1 MLGHIFRVVFGLVL
15 ACLAA
20 GLTLVLFVYTPL
32 ELAGLTANAAASRLG
47 EAGVLALAAA
57 THAGVFSA
65 PFALVG
71 VAFGE
76 WRSLRSPAYY
86 ALLGVAIAAAGF
98 FAQYHSEAAGDL
110 SILNTYALS
119 AFALTGL
126 IGGLVYWLGAGR
138 HAGGRP
144 RQQAATVN
152 ANAAAA
158 PPDPDT
164 PAAAA
169 EAPKA

>member
-1 MLGHIFRVVFGLVL
+1 MLGHILRVVFGFVL

-32 ELAGLTANAAASRLG
+32 ELTGLTANVAASRLG
-47 EAGVLALAAA
+47 EAGILALAAA
-57 THAGVFSA
+57 THVGVFSA
-65 PFALVG
+65 PFALAG
-71 VAFGE
+71 AAFGE
-76 WRSLRSPAYY
+76 WRSLRGPAYY

-126 IGGLVYWLGAGR
+126 IGGLVYWLGAGW
-138 HAGGRP
+138 HAGG
-144 RQQAATVN
+144 RQQAATVS

>member
-1 MLGHIFRVVFGLVL
+1 MLGQILRVVFGFVL
-15 ACLAA
+15 ACLGA

-32 ELAGLTANAAASRLG
+32 ELAGLAANVAGARLG
-47 EAGVLALAAA
+47 EVGTLALAAA
-57 THAGVFSA
+57 THVGVFSA
-65 PFALVG
+65 PFALAG
-71 VAFGE
+71 AAFAEG
-76 WRSLRSPAYY
+76 RRLRSPAYY

-98 FAQYHSEAAGDL
+98 FLQYRSEAAGDL

-144 RQQAATVN
+144 RQQAAAVR
-152 ANAAAA
+152 ADAAA
-158 PPDPDT
+158 PDT
-164 PAAAA
+164 PSAAA

>member
-1 MLGHIFRVVFGLVL
+1 MLGHILRVVFGFVL

-32 ELAGLTANAAASRLG
+32 ELTGLTANVAASRLG
-47 EAGVLALAAA
+47 EAGILALAAA
-57 THAGVFSA
+57 THVGVFSA
-65 PFALVG
+65 PFALAG
-71 VAFGE
+71 AAFAE
-76 WRSLRSPAYY
+76 WRSLRGPAYY

-119 AFALTGL
+119 AFALTGF
-126 IGGLVYWLGAGR
+126 IGGIIYWLGAGR

-144 RQQAATVN
+144 RQQAAT
-152 ANAAAA
+152 AAA

>member
-1 MLGHIFRVVFGLVL
+1 MLGHILRVVFGFVL

-20 GLTLVLFVYTPL
+20 GLTLVGFVYTPL
-32 ELAGLTANAAASRLG
+32 ELVGLTAPVAATRLG
-47 EAGVLALAAA
+47 EAGLLALAAA
-57 THAGVFSA
+57 THAGVFCA
-65 PFALVG
+65 PFALAG
-71 VAFGE
+71 AAFGE
-76 WRSLRSPAYY
+76 WRCLRSPAYY

-98 FAQYHSEAAGDL
+98 FAQYHSEVAGDL

-126 IGGLVYWLGAGR
+126 IGGLVYWLSAGR

-144 RQQAATVN
+144 RFEAASQSAQAAP
-152 ANAAAA
+152 A
-158 PPDPDT
+158 PPDT

>member
-1 MLGHIFRVVFGLVL
+1 MLGHILRLVFGFVL

-32 ELAGLTANAAASRLG
+32 ELAGLTASIAAARLG
-47 EAGVLALAAA
+47 EAGILALAAA
-57 THAGVFSA
+57 THAGVFCA
-65 PFALVG
+65 PFALAG
-71 VAFGE
+71 AAYGE
-76 WRSLRSPAYY
+76 WRSVRSPAYY

-98 FAQYHSEAAGDL
+98 FAQYQSEVAGDL

-138 HAGGRP
+138 HAGGWP
-144 RQQAATVN
+144 RQQAATVS
-152 ANAAAA
+152 AEAAAG
-158 PPDPDT
+158 PPDT

-169 EAPKA
+169 PKP

>member
-1 MLGHIFRVVFGLVL
+1 MLGHILRVVFGFVL

-32 ELAGLTANAAASRLG
+32 ELAGLTADLAAARLS
-47 EAGVLALAAA
+47 EAGILALAAA
-57 THAGVFSA
+57 THAGVFAA
-65 PFALVG
+65 PFALAG
-71 VAFGE
+71 AAFGE

-86 ALLGVAIAAAGF
+86 GLLGVAVAAAGF
-98 FAQYHSEAAGDL
+98 FVQYRSEAAGDL

-126 IGGLVYWLGAGR
+126 IGGLLYWLGAGR

-144 RQQAATVN
+144 QPDTASAD
-152 ANAAAA
+152 AAAA
-158 PPDPDT
+158 PPAT

>member
-1 MLGHIFRVVFGLVL
+1 MLGRILRVLFGFVL

-20 GLTLVLFVYTPL
+20 GLTLVLFVYTPA
-32 ELAGLTANAAASRLG
+32 ELASLNASTAVPRLS
-47 EAGVLALAAA
+47 EAGLLALAAA
-57 THAGVFSA
+57 THAGVFAA
-65 PFALVG
+65 PVALLGAVI
-71 VAFGE
+71 GE
-76 WRSLRSPAYY
+76 WRRHRGLGYY
-86 ALLGVAIAAAGF
+86 ALLGIGIAGLGF
-98 FAQYHSEAAGDL
+98 FLQYRSEAAGDL

-138 HAGGRP
+138 HAGGRS
-144 RQQAATVN
+144 RQQAATVS

>member
-1 MLGHIFRVVFGLVL
+1 MLGHILRVVLGFVL

-32 ELAGLTANAAASRLG
+32 ELAGLTASNAAARLG
-47 EAGVLALAAA
+47 EAGILALAAA
-57 THAGVFSA
+57 THAGVFCA
-65 PFALVG
+65 PFALAG
-71 VAFGE
+71 AAYGE
-76 WRSLRSPAYY
+76 WRAVRSPAYY

-126 IGGLVYWLGAGR
+126 VGGLVYWLGAGR
-138 HAGGRP
+138 HAGGWP
-144 RQQAATVN
+144 RQQAAAVSVE
-152 ANAAAA
+152 AAAG
-158 PPDPDT
+158 PPDT

-169 EAPKA
+169 PKA